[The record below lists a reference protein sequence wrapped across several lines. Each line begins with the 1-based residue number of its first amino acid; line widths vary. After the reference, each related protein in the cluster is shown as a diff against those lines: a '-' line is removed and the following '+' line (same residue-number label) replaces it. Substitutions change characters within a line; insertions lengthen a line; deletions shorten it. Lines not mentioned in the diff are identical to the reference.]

1 MEHQDWETYIIHC
14 KDPKKEKKEKK
25 NETVKKGNFVNKSK
39 KLDQKIEEGD
49 LKHKKIDPEL
59 SKKIQ
64 QGRLS
69 KGLTQK
75 QLATKLSIPVNV
87 INEME
92 CGKFIHDGQKLS
104 KVKRALNIK

>member
-14 KDPKKEKKEKK
+14 KDPKKEKEKK
-25 NETVKKGNFVNKSK
+25 NDTVKKGNFVNKSK

-75 QLATKLSIPVNV
+75 QLATKLSIPRKSNKSLFTK
-87 INEME
+87 NQN
-92 CGKFIHDGQKLS
+92 KFLKHQIQD
-104 KVKRALNIK
+104 

>member
-75 QLATKLSIPVNV
+75 QLATKLSIPVGVFRSTPGLLLINV
-87 INEME
+87 
-92 CGKFIHDGQKLS
+92 Q
-104 KVKRALNIK
+104 VP

>member
-1 MEHQDWETYIIHC
+1 MDHQDWKTYIVHC
-14 KDPKKEKKEKK
+14 KDTPKTTG
-25 NETVKKGNFVNKSK
+25 NGQMETVKRSTNFDKSK
-39 KLDQKIEEGD
+39 KYDQKIEEGD

-69 KGLTQK
+69 KGWTQK

-92 CGKFIHDGQKLS
+92 CGKYLYNGQTIS